1 MRAKRGVLA
10 ALAVAASTAAGLLAS
25 AGDAQAQATPPSV
38 VLIVTDDQ
46 RYDTLW
52 AIDAVDRHLQDKGV
66 TFTRAFVPNSVCC
79 PSRTSILTGN
89 YSHTTGVWWNAPPY
103 GGFSV
108 FDDSV
113 TIATALHAAGY
124 RTGLFGKYLNGYN
137 GTYLPPGWDR
147 WFAFSQAES
156 GLYYDYTLNDNG
168 ILTNFDS
175 DPEDYS
181 TDVLAAEAVRFVR
194 NVPLEEP
201 LFAVFTPFAP
211 HGPSTPAPR
220 HVGDFGWYDPEF
232 DPAVNESDVSD
243 KPPYIRKQGKIDRGK
258 LVGQWRRSLESLQ
271 AVDEAVA
278 ELIRALDETGRLGS
292 TMIVFT
298 SDNGL
303 ALGEHRW
310 LGKVVPY
317 EESIRVPMVIRY
329 DPLTS
334 QGRSEAL
341 VANVDLAPTFA
352 DLAGVRLETDGES
365 LLPALSG
372 ARGFRH
378 ALVLE
383 HPDIMLSGYCGVR
396 TAHAKYVRYADGF
409 QELYRLERDPRELR
423 NDLGPSPLRT
433 RLRRLA
439 MDLCYPVPPGFSW

>member
-1 MRAKRGVLA
+1 MRARRGVVA
-10 ALAVAASTAAGLLAS
+10 ALAIAASTTTGLVACVGE
-25 AGDAQAQATPPSV
+25 ARAQATPPSV

-52 AIDAVDRHLQDKGV
+52 AMDAVDRYLQANGV
-66 TFTRAFVPNSVCC
+66 TFTRAFIPNSVCC

-89 YSHTTGVWWNAPPY
+89 YSHTTGVWWNTPPY
-103 GGFSV
+103 GGFSA

-124 RTGLFGKYLNGYN
+124 RTGLFGKYLNGYD

-156 GLYYDYTLNDNG
+156 GLYYGYTLNDNG
-168 ILTNFDS
+168 ILTNFGS

-181 TDVLAAEAVRFVR
+181 TDVLGAEAVRFVR

-220 HVGDFGWYDPEF
+220 HVGDFGSYDPEF
-232 DPAVNESDVSD
+232 NAAVNENDVSD
-243 KPPYIRKQGKIDRGK
+243 KPPYIRKQDQIDPGR
-258 LVGQWRRSLESLQ
+258 LVGQWRRILESLQ

-278 ELIRALDETGRLGS
+278 DLIRALDETGRLGS

-317 EESIRVPMVIRY
+317 EGSIRVPMVIRY

-334 QGRSEAL
+334 QGHSEAL

-352 DLAGVRLETDGES
+352 DLADVPLETDGES

-383 HPDIMLSGYCGVR
+383 HPDITLPGYCGVR

-433 RLRRLA
+433 RLRLLA
-439 MDLCYPVPPGFSW
+439 RELCSPLPPGFSW